1 MGFELKTILLA
12 MTPINELRG
21 TIPLAIGLWQ
31 LSPLKAFFLAVF
43 GNMIPVFFLLWFW
56 KHLAKYLMGKSKN
69 IERFFNW
76 FFKRTRQR
84 FYKNLPRSAR
94 KNLVTRSA
102 RNKKQRIL
110 VDIALVLLV
119 AIPLPFTGA
128 WTGTA
133 AAFLFDIPYKKS
145 LGLIFIGIVIAG
157 LIVTLAT
164 LGFISII

>member
-21 TIPLAIGLWQ
+21 TIPLAVGLWH
-31 LSPLKAFFLAVF
+31 LSPLKAFFLAGL

-56 KHLAKYLMGKSKN
+56 KHLAGYLMEKSKTVK
-69 IERFFNW
+69 RLFNW
-76 FFKRTRQR
+76 LFKRTRQR
-84 FYKNLPRSAR
+84 FYKKHSAYG
-94 KNLVTRSA
+94 
-102 RNKKQRIL
+102 
-110 VDIALVLLV
+110 DIALILLV

-128 WTGTA
+128 WTGTV

-145 LGLIFIGIVIAG
+145 LGLIFIGVAIAG